1 MSRVKAFQH
10 YKDESTV
17 YEVDWSVRVGKIG
30 TTVSSVIWSVDSG
43 SATISN
49 EALASNSATA
59 QITTDSSDS
68 SLIKV
73 KATFADSQI
82 DVHFFSVKVD
92 TPVVSSTS
100 RIY

>member
-1 MSRVKAFQH
+1 MSQVKAYQH
-10 YKDESTV
+10 YKDESIV

-49 EALASNSATA
+49 EALSSNSATA

-73 KATFADSQI
+73 KATFADTQI

-92 TPVVSSTS
+92 TPVVSGTS